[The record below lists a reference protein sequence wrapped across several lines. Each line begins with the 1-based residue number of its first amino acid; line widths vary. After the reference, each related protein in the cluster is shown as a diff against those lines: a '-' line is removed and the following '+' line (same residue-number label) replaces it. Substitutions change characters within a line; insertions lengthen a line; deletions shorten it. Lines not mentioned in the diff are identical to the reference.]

1 MTKGLQTLDASGAH
15 VVTTLTKAQWEAARA
30 ESDVVH
36 VVQHERFE
44 GGWE

>member
-1 MTKGLQTLDASGAH
+1 MSKGLQTLDASGAQ
-15 VVTTLTKAQWEAARA
+15 VVTTLTKAELEAARA

-36 VVQHERFE
+36 VVQHERTE